1 LWSRYALKH
10 GGFGANQTANRSGAN
25 QKKGPFAVN
34 LTGNPS
40 NYVQQKTD
48 PPRFTTKPTQT
59 AKDQTPQGLA
69 LFCRGEPVNLRQP
82 KQPVFLVGRHQPTAS
97 PIQCPMSSGI
107 R

>member
-40 NYVQQKTD
+40 NCVQQKTD
-48 PPRFTTKPTQT
+48 P
-59 AKDQTPQGLA
+59 AKVYDKTNA
-69 LFCRGEPVNLRQP
+69 N
-82 KQPVFLVGRHQPTAS
+82 RHS
-97 PIQCPMSSGI
+97 PDAARLGAILPG
-107 R
+107 